1 MKKYLL
7 FFLVLMM
14 ALPTMAQEAKSR
26 PHHGGPHEKKTLSIV
41 APRGQSFWLYVDDVL
56 QNRNPVH
63 SICIDNLKND
73 HYYVLVELDNELR
86 NTVGQIIDLNE
97 SNAFTILHNKRC
109 WGIVDYHVQIR
120 PEVTIDLVTNQPH
133 WGYNNQ
139 NPTPHM
145 QPVQHMQLGMNP
157 QDYEHACQL
166 IANESFDS
174 SRMTIAE
181 QVVTSNPMTAS
192 QILGI
197 CKLFTYE
204 DNKLEFA
211 KFAYTRCVDQNNYY
225 LLNEA
230 FTFDSSKQ
238 ELHEYIKL

>member
-1 MKKYLL
+1 
-7 FFLVLMM
+7 
-14 ALPTMAQEAKSR
+14 MAQEAK
-26 PHHGGPHEKKTLSIV
+26 PGPQHGGPHGKKTLSIV
-41 APRGQSFWLYVDDVL
+41 APRGQAFWLYVDDVL

-63 SICIDNLKND
+63 SICIENLRTNR
-73 HYYVLVELDNELR
+73 YNVRVELDNELH
-86 NTVGQIIDLNE
+86 NTVGQIIDLDE
-97 SNAFTILHNKRC
+97 SNAFTILQNKRC

-120 PEVTIDLVTNQPH
+120 PELTIDLVTNQHH

-139 NPTPHM
+139 SPAPYM
-145 QPVQHMQLGMNP
+145 QPGQHMQMGMNP
-157 QDYEHACQL
+157 QDYEHVCQL
-166 IANESFDS
+166 IANEKFDN
-174 SRMTIAE
+174 SRMSIAE
-181 QVVTSNPMTAS
+181 QVITSNPMTAN

-238 ELHEYIKL
+238 ELREYIKL